1 MSNPSLA
8 EINIT
13 TFLKVLFL
21 FLRFEEPE
29 KLASV
34 DPMKIAVKLLYSL
47 GFISYPRTE
56 TNILPKELNLTPLV
70 EMQTQDQRWSGE
82 NLPFA
87 WN

>member
-34 DPMKIAVKLLYSL
+34 DPMKIAVKLFTL

-56 TNILPKELNLTPLV
+56 TNTFPKKLNLTPLV